1 MSEFSPVEVGQKKD
15 ESVSGDEVED
25 IVLYEILRAKN
36 IKEKEEMFKH
46 LFPEVEKGDVFKDAS
61 KLLVVPVEGAS
72 VKEVECVQKKTK
84 LVEVGDEPV
93 RRSARKRKN
102 VNYNYED
109 MKNEDDDKYIK
120 VTQRGKRGRRDTTVD
135 SEIKKDDNPTVTRVL
150 RPKTSKV
157 YAESDDFYE
166 PQNDDFIFCEICRKV
181 EFHGCE
187 KHPPNF
193 SEPTHYDLDITPSSV
208 APNSGECVYNRG
220 RTIPVGTLFGPCT
233 GQFIPQ
239 EIYKEIITAK
249 KESGD
254 AWEIRNET
262 MTKVIGVCDPGSSV
276 DCLKHWMSKINC
288 PASQDVQNLVSLFIH

>member
-72 VKEVECVQKKTK
+72 VKEVECVQKKRK

-120 VTQRGKRGRRDTTVD
+120 VTQRGKRGRRDTTVH
-135 SEIKKDDNPTVTRVL
+135 SEI
-150 RPKTSKV
+150 
-157 YAESDDFYE
+157 
-166 PQNDDFIFCEICRKV
+166 
-181 EFHGCE
+181 
-187 KHPPNF
+187 
-193 SEPTHYDLDITPSSV
+193 
-208 APNSGECVYNRG
+208 
-220 RTIPVGTLFGPCT
+220 
-233 GQFIPQ
+233 
-239 EIYKEIITAK
+239 
-249 KESGD
+249 
-254 AWEIRNET
+254 
-262 MTKVIGVCDPGSSV
+262 
-276 DCLKHWMSKINC
+276 
-288 PASQDVQNLVSLFIH
+288 